1 MSKPIIVEKFTNKA
15 YRDELVARGR
25 ARAGDEDTVDTS
37 AAPVIR
43 CHFITR
49 ITFRIC
55 GDIPRAVRVLA
66 RRDTEVW
73 DERGVDVALLHGGS
87 KDGREGGGG
96 ENSDSGELHYGD
108 DVVKRV

>member
-1 MSKPIIVEKFTNKA
+1 MSKPMIVEKFTNEA

-25 ARAGDEDTVDTS
+25 ARAGDEDTIDTS

-43 CHFITR
+43 CQFITR